1 MSDTM
6 KEYIAEA
13 EKDMLH
19 TYNRYQIVLDKGEGV
34 HLYDTDGKKYLDFVA
49 GIAVFALGYQ
59 NKAYNDALKAQIDKV
74 IHTSNYYYNV
84 PAIEAARKIKKVSG
98 MDRVFF
104 TNSGAEAVEGAIK
117 AARKYAYLKDGCTDH
132 EIIAM
137 NHSFHGRT
145 MGALSVTGNPKY
157 REAFQPMIGHIKF
170 AELNDFQS
178 VLDQVTDKTC
188 AIIAETVQGEG
199 GIYPATKEFLE
210 GLRKLCDEKD
220 IILILD
226 EIQTGMGRT
235 GTMWRCEAEDV
246 VPDVMTFGK
255 AFGGGVMPI
264 TGFICR
270 PHMWSQP
277 LIDNPYL
284 LGSTT
289 FGGNPVCCSAAI
301 ATIRYMLAH
310 DIPGQC
316 RDKGALLK
324 KGLEDMAAKYP
335 TVVKEVR
342 GVGMMLAVEFYS
354 DEIGYEFSKEM
365 YNHKVI
371 IAGTL
376 NNAETIR
383 FEPPGVLTEEEIA
396 TVIQAAHESAAK
408 AKEVMKLWQFPIP
421 SHARLYY

>member
-1 MSDTM
+1 MSSHLLPIFSPLPICFERGDGLWLTDT
-6 KEYIAEA
+6 
-13 EKDMLH
+13 
-19 TYNRYQIVLDKGEGV
+19 EG
-34 HLYDTDGKKYLDFVA
+34 KRYLDGFA
-49 GIAVFALGYQ
+49 GIAVNGVGHNHPRLVA
-59 NKAYNDALKAQIDKV
+59 ALKDQV
-74 IHTSNYYYNV
+74 EHLIHCSNYFRIDLQEDVAAKICEKSGMRGCFFCNSGLE
-84 PAIEAARKIKKVSG
+84 ANEAAIKL
-98 MDRVFF
+98 
-104 TNSGAEAVEGAIK
+104 
-117 AARKYAYLKDGCTDH
+117 ARKYAHLKGITQPRIIVFDH
-132 EIIAM
+132 A
-137 NHSFHGRT
+137 FHGRSIAT
-145 MGALSVTGNPKY
+145 LSATANAVVRRDFGPYTPDFVRVPAGD
-157 REAFQPMIGHIKF
+157 IKTI
-170 AELNDFQS
+170 EKL
-178 VLDQVTDKTC
+178 
-188 AIIAETVQGEG
+188 AETLPGICAVMFEPVQGEG
-199 GIYPATKEFLE
+199 GICVIPDETMRAIRE
-210 GLRKLCDEKD
+210 LCDKHD
-220 IILILD
+220 WLMILD
-226 EIQTGMGRT
+226 EVQTGMGRT

-408 AKEVMKLWQFPIP
+408 AKEVMKL
-421 SHARLYY
+421 